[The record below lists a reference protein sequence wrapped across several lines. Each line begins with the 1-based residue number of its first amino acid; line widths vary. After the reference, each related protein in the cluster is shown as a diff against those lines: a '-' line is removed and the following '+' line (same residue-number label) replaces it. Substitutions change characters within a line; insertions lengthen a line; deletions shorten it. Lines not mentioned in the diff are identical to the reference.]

1 MPIQATRTMLSA
13 ALSGQLDDSE
23 FRVDA
28 LFGFEV
34 PTAVPGVDGNLLD
47 PRATW
52 RDPEEYDRK
61 ARDLAQLFADNFAKR
76 FGDVGESVQ
85 AAGPNL

>member
-1 MPIQATRTMLSA
+1 MPIHATRTMLSA
-13 ALSGQLDDSE
+13 ALSGALDGSE

-34 PTAVPGVDGNLLD
+34 PTAVPGVDAKLLN
-47 PRATW
+47 PRSTW

-61 ARDLAQLFADNFAKR
+61 ARELAQLFADNFAKR
-76 FGDVGESVQ
+76 FADVGESVQ

>member
-1 MPIQATRTMLSA
+1 
-13 ALSGQLDDSE
+13 
-23 FRVDA
+23 
-28 LFGFEV
+28 
-34 PTAVPGVDGNLLD
+34 LD

-52 RDPEEYDRK
+52 NDPEEYDRK

-76 FGDVGESVQ
+76 FGDVGASVQ